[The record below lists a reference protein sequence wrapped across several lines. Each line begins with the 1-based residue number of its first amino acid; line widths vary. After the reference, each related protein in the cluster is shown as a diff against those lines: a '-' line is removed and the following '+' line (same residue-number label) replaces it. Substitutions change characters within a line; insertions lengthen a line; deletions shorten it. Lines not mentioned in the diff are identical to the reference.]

1 MKPVLIIGAG
11 IAGLTAAITLAEH
24 GRESILIAPMPSER
38 AQSVMA
44 EGGINAAL
52 DTKGQQD
59 TVEEHFRDTMAAG
72 CDLADPNAVRAL
84 TQHAP
89 ETVMWLAGLGVAFN
103 RTESG
108 ALDLRYFGGQ
118 KKQRTA
124 FAQSSTGKQVTSAL
138 IQEVRRWENEGW
150 ITRRSHHRMTE
161 LIMENGCCGCI
172 LMDTRTSAWETLNG
186 PVLLAC
192 GGLNGLFGKTT
203 GTLQNTG
210 AAAAAA
216 FAAGAAMGNL
226 EMIQYHPTT
235 VALSGKRA
243 LISEAARGE
252 GGRLY
257 IPRGG
262 QRWYYMEEK
271 YPELKNLMPRDVV
284 ARETEQ
290 VCRENHISSAFLDL
304 TGIAPAI
311 FDRKLEG
318 LRSFCLEFLHLDP
331 EKEPIPVYPGIHY
344 FMGGLYVDAAH
355 RTTLPGL
362 YAAGEC
368 ACQYHGA
375 NRLGGNSL
383 LGAAFGGRRAAQT
396 LLDAPDVPDADPA
409 AALRRWQDL
418 LKVREER
425 RNSVS
430 CTALREDMVQVLKDC
445 MGIRRCAQSLED
457 GAQQLRTLRMQLL
470 HGRDSTAAAE
480 EQLELERRSALA
492 LAMVE
497 SALAR
502 QESRGAHFRTDFP
515 ARDDARFRKTTV
527 VRWEHDAPLITL
539 CKIAGEGQ
547 R

>member
-1 MKPVLIIGAG
+1 
-11 IAGLTAAITLAEH
+11 
-24 GRESILIAPMPSER
+24 
-38 AQSVMA
+38 
-44 EGGINAAL
+44 
-52 DTKGQQD
+52 
-59 TVEEHFRDTMAAG
+59 
-72 CDLADPNAVRAL
+72 
-84 TQHAP
+84 
-89 ETVMWLAGLGVAFN
+89 
-103 RTESG
+103 
-108 ALDLRYFGGQ
+108 
-118 KKQRTA
+118 
-124 FAQSSTGKQVTSAL
+124 
-138 IQEVRRWENEGW
+138 
-150 ITRRSHHRMTE
+150 
-161 LIMENGCCGCI
+161 MENGCCGCI
-172 LMDTRTSAWETLNG
+172 LMDTRTGAWETLNG

-216 FAAGAAMGNL
+216 FAAGAAIGNL

-257 IPRGG
+257 IPRDG

-290 VCRENHISSAFLDL
+290 VCRENHISAAFLDL
-304 TGIAPAI
+304 TGIAPAV

-396 LLDAPDVPDADPA
+396 LLDAPDVPDVDPA

-430 CTALREDMVQVLKDC
+430 CTALREDMMQVLKDC
-445 MGIRRCAQSLED
+445 MGIRRTAQSLED
-457 GAQQLRTLRMQLL
+457 GAQQLRMLRIQLL

-527 VRWEHDAPLITL
+527 ARWEHDAPLITL